1 MTTSLRLAS
10 FNACSGR
17 SLDDGVAD
25 TGRLAA
31 AVAGLEAD
39 VVALQ
44 EVDRFQPR
52 SGGADQADVVATA
65 LGGAAFRYLG
75 LVHGTPGEPGWL
87 PAPDDHPAS
96 GHDIDDGTADPTYGI
111 ALVTTRPVRS
121 WHVLRLAPAR
131 GRYPIPVPSRPPRV
145 LWIPDEP
152 RAVVA
157 AVLESP
163 RITVAATHLSFAPG
177 ANVRQL
183 RAVRRWLATLP
194 GPHVLLGDLNLPG
207 GLPGRITRWTPLV
220 SGPTFPSPG
229 PRVQLDHALAHG
241 LPAGTTVRG
250 RVERLAV
257 SDHRAVVADVGF
269 GT

>member
-1 MTTSLRLAS
+1 MTSLRLVS

-17 SLDDGVAD
+17 SMEDGVAD
-25 TGRLAA
+25 AGRLAD
-31 AVAGLEAD
+31 AVAGLGAD

-52 SGGADQADVVATA
+52 SGGADQAAVVAKA

-87 PAPDDHPAS
+87 PAPDDHPAA
-96 GHDIDDGTADPTYGI
+96 GHDTDDGTADPTYGI
-111 ALVTTRPVRS
+111 ALLSTRPVAE
-121 WHVLRLAPAR
+121 WHVLRLRPAR

-157 AVLESP
+157 AVLAEP
-163 RITVAATHLSFAPG
+163 RMTVAATHLSFAPG

-183 RAVRRWLATLP
+183 RAVKRWLATFP

-207 GLPGRITRWTPLV
+207 GLPGRITRWTPLAT
-220 SGPTFPSPG
+220 GPTFPSPA
-229 PRVQLDHALAHG
+229 PRIQLDHLLAHG
-241 LPAGTTVRG
+241 LPEGTRVEG

-257 SDHRAVVADVGF
+257 SDHRAVVADLALPF
-269 GT
+269 